1 MATLYDV
8 PAEDLIEAVAA
19 ELEDRIE
26 EPEWVEFTKS
36 SVDRELPPQQ
46 DDFWYVRA
54 ASLLR
59 KVAIRGPVGV
69 ERLSTEYG
77 GAKSGTTRYRV
88 SDTVHTDGS
97 RNIIRTALQQL
108 EEADLVETAK
118 GEGRRLTDE
127 GRGFLDT
134 VAGETLE
141 ALDRPELEKYA

>member
-36 SVDRELPPQQ
+36 GVDRELPPEQ
-46 DDFWYVRA
+46 DNFWFVRT

-69 ERLSTEYG
+69 ERLATEYG
-77 GAKSGTTRYRV
+77 GSKAGTTRYRV
-88 SDTVHTDGS
+88 SGSEHAGGS

-108 EEADLVETAK
+108 EEEDLVETAK
-118 GEGRRLTDE
+118 GEGRRITDE
-127 GRGFLDT
+127 GRSFLDGI
-134 VAGETLE
+134 AGETLE